1 MKKIIKPKISIF
13 CFGSLLLVTPVLLA
27 TSCSSKTENK
37 IDNKQTPIIKK
48 PESAKPVEK
57 VSPDTSKPSTPTVTP
72 TKPPILVTPV
82 KTELT
87 RAKVV
92 ELGWNRVASVTKEMF
107 KDKIPG
113 ITHIGQSAFF
123 QNYSLTSLEIPDSVV
138 SIGDLAFANCR
149 LTSLDIPDSLISIGQ
164 NAFVYNKLTSLDIPN
179 SVVSI
184 GENAFFHNPIAK
196 LKIGNG
202 TKSIGRKAFYN
213 CPIKVLDLGTSLET
227 IGQQAFD
234 GNIVPAN
241 TLIIPNS
248 VTSID
253 REAFISN
260 TGYPKV
266 LQLPAKFN
274 TTEGK
279 SWIGVS

>member
-1 MKKIIKPKISIF
+1 
-13 CFGSLLLVTPVLLA
+13 
-27 TSCSSKTENK
+27 
-37 IDNKQTPIIKK
+37 
-48 PESAKPVEK
+48 
-57 VSPDTSKPSTPTVTP
+57 
-72 TKPPILVTPV
+72 
-82 KTELT
+82 
-87 RAKVV
+87 
-92 ELGWNRVASVTKEMF
+92 MF

-113 ITHIGQSAFF
+113 ITHIGQSAFY

-149 LTSLDIPDSLISIGQ
+149 LTSLNIPDSLISIGQ

-179 SVVSI
+179 SVISI
-184 GENAFFHNPIAK
+184 GENAFLNNPIAK

-202 TKSIGRKAFYN
+202 TKSMGRKAFYN

-234 GNIVPAN
+234 GNIIPSN

-253 REAFISN
+253 PDAFISN
-260 TGYPKV
+260 TGYQTV
-266 LQLPAKFN
+266 LQLPSKFN
-274 TTEGK
+274 TAEGK
-279 SWIGVS
+279 ERIGVS

>member
-1 MKKIIKPKISIF
+1 
-13 CFGSLLLVTPVLLA
+13 
-27 TSCSSKTENK
+27 
-37 IDNKQTPIIKK
+37 
-48 PESAKPVEK
+48 
-57 VSPDTSKPSTPTVTP
+57 
-72 TKPPILVTPV
+72 
-82 KTELT
+82 
-87 RAKVV
+87 
-92 ELGWNRVASVTKEMF
+92 MF

-113 ITHIGQSAFF
+113 ITHIGQSAFY

-138 SIGDLAFANCR
+138 SIGDLTFANCR
-149 LTSLDIPDSLISIGQ
+149 LTSLNIPDSLLSIGQ
-164 NAFVYNKLTSLDIPN
+164 NAFVYNKLTSLEIPN

-202 TKSIGRKAFYN
+202 TKSIGRKAFYS

-234 GNIVPAN
+234 GNIIPSN

-253 REAFISN
+253 PDAFISN
-260 TGYPKV
+260 TGYQKV
-266 LQLPAKFN
+266 LQLPSKFN
-274 TTEGK
+274 TAEGK
-279 SWIGVS
+279 ERIGVS